1 MGRREADFKL
11 VRVKDDILI
20 ILNNWNLEMSESC
33 LPITLNPVDFQKE
46 LCSKETL
53 VKLRIKL
60 ALH

>member
-33 LPITLNPVDFQKE
+33 LPITLNPFDFQRE